1 MQRARSGMVRQI
13 ALIGMLVMTACA
25 DDGARFNVKHA
36 PEFVTSGAQVSV
48 FGIFKDGRMTPE
60 SWDAIGPRLSRSFGK
75 STSCEVAYGERLLR
89 TAPALSSAVDDY
101 ARANGVTDDLLD
113 QFAPMAK
120 GDAIVLITIAGHP
133 PQPIA
138 PSELPKQAPAQ
149 SPRSMGGMGGR
160 QGAGQ
165 MAPPAR
171 DLHPTDRS
179 VFEMSATLFSA
190 RLHRSVGV
198 IAMTYSGANVDEA
211 IEKFAARLA
220 EELPG
225 ASCTDWNWDAHVDD
239 ERVRKMIDR

>member
-1 MQRARSGMVRQI
+1 MRKQI
-13 ALIGMLVMTACA
+13 ASIGILIMTACA
-25 DDGARFNVKHA
+25 DDGTQFSVKHA
-36 PEFVTSGAQVSV
+36 PEFVTTGAKVSV

-60 SWDAIGPRLSRSFGK
+60 SWDAIGPRLSRAFGK
-75 STSCEVAYGERLLR
+75 PTVCGVAYGERLVS

-113 QFAPMAK
+113 QFGPMAT
-120 GDAIVLITIAGHP
+120 GDAIVVITIAGHP

-138 PSELPKQAPAQ
+138 ASELPRQAPAQ
-149 SPRSMGGMGGR
+149 SPRNMGGMGGR

-179 VFEMSATLFSA
+179 LFEVSATLFSV

-198 IAMTYSGANVDEA
+198 IAMTYSGANVDQA
-211 IEKFAARLA
+211 IDKFAARLA

-225 ASCTDWNWDAHVDD
+225 ASCTDWNWDTHVDD
-239 ERVRKMIDR
+239 ERIRKMIDR

>member
-1 MQRARSGMVRQI
+1 MRCTRSWLRLGVLMT
-13 ALIGMLVMTACA
+13 LTACA
-25 DDGARFNVKHA
+25 DDGAQFNVKHA
-36 PEFVTSGAQVSV
+36 PEFVTSGTKVSV

-60 SWDAIGPRLSRSFGK
+60 SWDAIGPRLSRPFGK
-75 STSCEVAYGERLLR
+75 STACDVAYGEKLVS

-120 GDAIVLITIAGHP
+120 GDAILLITIAGRP

-138 PSELPKQAPAQ
+138 ASQLPQQTPAQ

-160 QGAGQ
+160 RGAGQ

-171 DLHPTDRS
+171 DMHPTDHS
-179 VFEMSATLFSA
+179 VFEVSATLFSV

-211 IEKFAARLA
+211 LGKFTARLG

-225 ASCTDWNWDAHVDD
+225 ASCTEWNWDAHVDD
-239 ERVRKMIDR
+239 EKIRKMIEQ